1 MITYLLESVTIQLVF
16 LLVYD
21 LLLKKETFLQW
32 NRFYLLASFVLSLIL
47 PWIKIEALQT
57 NVPENLIE
65 YQTFFLQL
73 DEAVLL
79 PSGMETSI
87 FEPNSWEYV
96 VFAIGALIMTVWFVA
111 KLFRLYHLK
120 AIGKT
125 KYYQEYT
132 EIKIPKSSAAF
143 SFLKNVFLGEEI
155 PKEKQERIVQ
165 HELVHVKQRHSLD
178 LIFFELMRI
187 AFWFNPLVYLYQ
199 SRISELHEFIA
210 DAKASKTSKKEQYEL
225 LLSEVFHSQN
235 FSLVNQFY
243 KKSLIKKRI
252 VMLTRKKSKSIYQLK
267 YGMLLPLVF
276 GMLVYTSCESEE
288 KFQDNDQE
296 MVVEDVDN
304 LSLAQLDALYYKL
317 EALSDS
323 GGDWQFKLKDEDSF
337 ILYQSATNGSII
349 RFKNREKAIKATM
362 TIVSSEINAGMF
374 SSDIN
379 AGTVYGQDANGVQV
393 PFAVIEEV
401 PIYPGCE
408 NSLDKRACFMENI
421 TEHIRKHFKYPEEAQ
436 EKGIQGRVSIIFR
449 INTEGEVVGIRQR
462 GPHKL
467 LEDEAVRIISK
478 LPKMGPGKQKGKPV
492 SVPFSIPISFKLQ

>member
-1 MITYLLESVTIQLVF
+1 MITYILESVTIQLVF
-16 LLVYD
+16 LLIYD
-21 LLLKKETFLQW
+21 LLLKRETFLQW

-47 PWIKIEALQT
+47 PWIKIEALKT
-57 NVPENLIE
+57 NVPENLVE
-65 YQTFFLQL
+65 YQTLFLQL

-96 VFAIGALIMTVWFVA
+96 LFAIGALIMTVWFVT

-125 KYYQEYT
+125 KYYKEYT
-132 EIKIPKSSAAF
+132 EIQIPQSSAAF

-155 PKEKQERIVQ
+155 PEEKQERIVQ
-165 HELVHVKQRHSLD
+165 HELVHVKQWHSLD
-178 LIFFELMRI
+178 LIFLELMRI

-210 DAKASKTSKKEQYEL
+210 DAKASKTGKKEQYEL

-252 VMLTRKKSKSIYQLK
+252 VMLTRKRSKSIYQLK
-267 YGMLLPLVF
+267 YALLLPIAAGMLL
-276 GMLVYTSCESEE
+276 YTSCETEEAIGQSQEAAEIKGSLAEKLSILNEEIEKKESLSEE
-288 KFQDNDQE
+288 EIAEISKMTSSMIRQLNE
-296 MVVEDVDN
+296 NSITVDGWN
-304 LSLAQLDALYYKL
+304 VTTGVDATGI
-317 EALSDS
+317 E
-323 GGDWQFKLKDEDSF
+323 
-337 ILYQSATNGSII
+337 
-349 RFKNREKAIKATM
+349 
-362 TIVSSEINAGMF
+362 
-374 SSDIN
+374 
-379 AGTVYGQDANGVQV
+379 V
-393 PFAVIEEV
+393 PFAVVEEV
-401 PIYPGCE
+401 PTFPGCE
-408 NSLDKRACFMENI
+408 DSPDKKDCFMKNI
-421 TEHIRKHFKYPEEAQ
+421 NEHIRKHFKFPEEAQ
-436 EKGIQGRVSIIFR
+436 ERGIQGRVSILFR

-478 LPKMGPGKQKGKPV
+478 LPKMIPGKQKGKLV
-492 SVPFSIPISFKLQ
+492 SVPFSMPISFKLD